1 MEYQAYVIGPHE
13 FDHARSETGKSLLWG
28 KVSRDAG
35 NQLVDQL
42 GQLCLDELD
51 EQLFRAREVLV
62 EGCSRYSGRGGYV
75 CVRRSLKSKGSELV
89 ECCAQQ
95 KLARGISRG
104 HHSEV

>member
-1 MEYQAYVIGPHE
+1 MEYQAYVIGPYE
-13 FDHARSETGKSLLWG
+13 LDHPRGEAGKALLWG
-28 KVSRDAG
+28 KFSRNAG

-42 GQLCLDELD
+42 GQLRLNELD

-62 EGCSRYSGRGGYV
+62 EGRSRYSRRGGYV
-75 CVRRSLKSKGSELV
+75 CVRRPLKSKGSKLV

-95 KLARGISRG
+95 KLASGISGG